1 MNYIFFIYM
10 YLIVI
15 MLCYLY
21 INKINILF
29 KILTLIA
36 KIKLF
41 YKDTYRKTFNDNLI
55 NIFEFS
61 NSFFNK
67 LLVFN
72 FSNNHITYYIRPNNL
87 NDTLSNC
94 KFLAIEYKDSE
105 ASFDINLTDNHF
117 FMINGNTI
125 LDYFFIKWYL
135 KKFKNYEINNNYKI
149 NIIDENANISQ
160 LKNGNSIS
168 IYKNNYIINTKEY
181 VS

>member
-41 YKDTYRKTFNDNLI
+41 YKNTYRKTFNDNLI
-55 NIFEFS
+55 NIFE
-61 NSFFNK
+61 
-67 LLVFN
+67 

>member
-1 MNYIFFIYM
+1 
-10 YLIVI
+10 

-41 YKDTYRKTFNDNLI
+41 YKNTYRKTFNDNLI

-61 NSFFNK
+61 N
-67 LLVFN
+67 
-72 FSNNHITYYIRPNNL
+72 NHITYYIRPNNL
-87 NDTLSNC
+87 KDALSNC